1 MRLILSLCLLVWP
14 LLAQESQPT
23 TRTVGKGILD
33 RVVVVGASVSAGFG
47 LEGEIGYRTSL
58 ADIVQ
63 QSIVAEH
70 QPVQNRSGEM
80 FFMSPEA
87 SGKRFAEGATED
99 KATLLLALDFLF
111 WFGYGIVPDEAKRL
125 DRLEKGLALLDKFEC
140 PIVVG
145 DFPNMTQ
152 ALEAPVKM
160 LSKNQVPAPETIEK
174 LNVRVRAWAAG
185 KKNVVLVPLA
195 DLCTKM
201 QKGEAM
207 TIRDTKYAE
216 GELKNLLQNDGLHTN
231 LEGTCAVWLVALD
244 CMSKA
249 KIGLADDAVLW
260 NPKKVAEKTRV
271 AAKEGKFNSKPPRR
285 QRGAESRPAESSGK

>member
-1 MRLILSLCLLVWP
+1 MRLILSICLIIVP
-14 LLAQESQPT
+14 VFAQESQPT
-23 TRTVGKGILD
+23 TRDVAKGILD
-33 RVVVVGASVSAGFG
+33 HVVVVGASVSAGFG
-47 LEGEIGYRTSL
+47 LDREIGTRTSL
-58 ADIVQ
+58 ADIIE
-63 QSIVAEH
+63 QSIVAGH
-70 QPVQNRSGEM
+70 HPVQNRSGEM

-87 SGKRFAEGATED
+87 SGKRFAEGAAED
-99 KATLLLALDFLF
+99 KATLLVAIDFLF
-111 WFGYGIVPDEAKRL
+111 WFGYGIVSDEAKRL

-160 LSKNQVPAPETIEK
+160 LTKNQVPAPETIEK

-195 DLCTKM
+195 DLCAKM

-207 TIRDTKYAE
+207 AIRDTKYAE
-216 GELKNLLQNDGLHTN
+216 GDLKNLLQNDGLHTN
-231 LEGTCAVWLVALD
+231 LEGTCAVWLLALD
-244 CMSKA
+244 CIAKA

-271 AAKEGKFNSKPPRR
+271 AAKDGKFNSKPPRR
-285 QRGAESRPAESSGK
+285 QKTAESRPAESSGK